1 MRSGNIGHGVILI
14 LLRIDNLDYKME
26 VRILRVVRKTKER
39 VKGRRELVRK
49 IRKRLIKMRRIMKII
64 KK

>member
-1 MRSGNIGHGVILI
+1 MI

-26 VRILRVVRKTKER
+26 VRILRAVRKTKER

>member
-1 MRSGNIGHGVILI
+1 MRSGNVGHGVILI

-49 IRKRLIKMRRIMKII
+49 IRKRLIKMRRIMKMI

>member
-39 VKGRRELVRK
+39 VKGRRELLRK

>member
-49 IRKRLIKMRRIMKII
+49 IRKRLIKMRRIMKMI